1 MWKVTIAGISYWTDT
16 TKVIQKIPNLCKET
30 KAGKIYDLYNLK
42 VSDIRAEIE
51 REYTSYILKILG

>member
-1 MWKVTIAGISYWTDT
+1 
-16 TKVIQKIPNLCKET
+16 LCKET